1 MNIKATQRILDN
13 MKTVQEKIQRD
24 MAQSADLKART
35 EATLKNIQEE

>member
-1 MNIKATQRILDN
+1 MNIKATQRIPDK

-24 MAQSADLKART
+24 MAQLANLKART